1 MKEIILT
8 FLIFSIV
15 SFLPCRCYS
24 QEDDVYILKTLSL
37 LAQKSFSGYNS
48 ANYEDFIE
56 YCSAKTKSL
65 ITKEYFENLY
75 MQIYKKDFGQIIV
88 FRPLLEECQLD
99 QNFPVLVYQAK
110 FEEYDEVLVT
120 VNFMREYDT
129 YRITRIEF
137 DKIYPDFKN

>member
-1 MKEIILT
+1 MKKIILT
-8 FLIFSIV
+8 FLIFSMV
-15 SFLPCRCYS
+15 SFLPSRCYS

-48 ANYEDFIE
+48 ASYEEFIE
-56 YCSAKTKSL
+56 YCAVKTKSL

-75 MQIYKKDFGQIIV
+75 MQIYKKDLGQIVV
-88 FRPLLEECQLD
+88 FRPLLKECQLD
-99 QNFPVLVYQAK
+99 QDFPILVYQAK
-110 FEEYDEVLVT
+110 FQRYDDVIVT